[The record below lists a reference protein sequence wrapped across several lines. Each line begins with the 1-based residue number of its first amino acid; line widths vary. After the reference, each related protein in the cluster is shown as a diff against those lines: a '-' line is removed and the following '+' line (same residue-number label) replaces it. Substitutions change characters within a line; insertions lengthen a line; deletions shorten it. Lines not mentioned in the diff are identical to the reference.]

1 MFEVIEKEFYE
12 WSDRMYEEAVKVT
25 GITKEIVEY
34 LYYRDI
40 GCFRKAPERLHFFN
54 DGLFE
59 ETDTCRKGNYIITFC
74 TDGRSTFKIINLK
87 NGKSGWSKMPYFA
100 PEFDG
105 KVALAVAYA
114 RYCKNE
120 VPKVKKNLKTIISFT
135 NIEPGTELYCRTK
148 SNFKTVKFIAVD
160 PDEPSNI
167 ILKVTYKDGVTKLIT
182 WYNNCGMQG
191 CFYKKED

>member
-1 MFEVIEKEFYE
+1 MFEITERDFYE
-12 WSDRMYEEAVKVT
+12 WSDRMYKEAVRVT

-34 LYYRDI
+34 LYYRNI
-40 GCFRKAPERLHFFN
+40 HCFRSRPERLYLFN
-54 DGLFE
+54 DGIHE
-59 ETDTCRKGNYIITFC
+59 ESDTCRKGNYIITFC

-87 NGKSGWSKMPYFA
+87 NGKCGWSKMPYFA
-100 PEFDG
+100 PKFDG

-120 VPKVKKNLKTIISFT
+120 VPKVKKNIKTIISF
-135 NIEPGTELYCRTK
+135 NNVEPGTELYYTGK
-148 SNFKTVKFIAVD
+148 SDFKTIKFISID